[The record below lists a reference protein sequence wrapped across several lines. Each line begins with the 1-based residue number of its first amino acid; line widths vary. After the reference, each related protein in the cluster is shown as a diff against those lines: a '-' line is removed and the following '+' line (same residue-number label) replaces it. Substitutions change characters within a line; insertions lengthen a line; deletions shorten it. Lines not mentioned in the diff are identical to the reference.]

1 MVLNLI
7 LIAIILIQ
15 IIFHYIERR
24 SVLNKFVSL
33 INCDDDENTPNSF
46 VFSSIKDKYRHTH
59 TYRKYIPSAH
69 ERVLNKWKNRSQAGD

>member
-33 INCDDDENTPNSF
+33 INCDDENTPNSLF
-46 VFSSIKDKYRHTH
+46 FPSVKNKCRHTH
-59 TYRKYIPSAH
+59 TKHIPSAH

>member
-33 INCDDDENTPNSF
+33 INCNDDENAPNSF
-46 VFSSIKDKYRHTH
+46 VLSSIKDKYRHTH
-59 TYRKYIPSAH
+59 TKHIPSAH

>member
-33 INCDDDENTPNSF
+33 INCDDDENAPNSF
-46 VFSSIKDKYRHTH
+46 VFSSIKDKYRHTPTKH
-59 TYRKYIPSAH
+59 IPSAH